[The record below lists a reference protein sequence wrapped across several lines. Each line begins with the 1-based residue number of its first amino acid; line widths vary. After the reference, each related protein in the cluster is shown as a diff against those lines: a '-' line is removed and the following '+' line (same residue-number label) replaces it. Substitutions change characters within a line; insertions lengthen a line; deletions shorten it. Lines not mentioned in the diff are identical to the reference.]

1 MRPFLQP
8 VISSLFYINYKEV
21 QQMNKNKNKEE
32 YTSPYAQAFG
42 LSVPLSILIHLSVEG
57 DINGEWQDGGELGVD
72 EY

>member
-1 MRPFLQP
+1 MQPFLQP

-42 LSVPLSILIHLSVEG
+42 LSVPLSILIQLSVEG
-57 DINGEWQDGGELGVD
+57 DVNGEWQDGGELGVD

>member
-1 MRPFLQP
+1 MQPFLQP

-21 QQMNKNKNKEE
+21 RQMNKNKNKEE

-42 LSVPLSILIHLSVEG
+42 LSVPLSILIQLSVEG
-57 DINGEWQDGGELGVD
+57 DVNGEWQDGGELGVD